1 MGMMKEAWADL
12 QEQQAA
18 DDWYRYEME
27 RDEALER
34 RRAIIS
40 RAWQLHRSGMKI
52 RKFFP
57 EVGEV
62 NIQIAAQ
69 FRAEAREIR
78 SHWR

>member
-1 MGMMKEAWADL
+1 
-12 QEQQAA
+12 
-18 DDWYRYEME
+18 
-27 RDEALER
+27 
-34 RRAIIS
+34 
-40 RAWQLHRSGMKI
+40 MKI